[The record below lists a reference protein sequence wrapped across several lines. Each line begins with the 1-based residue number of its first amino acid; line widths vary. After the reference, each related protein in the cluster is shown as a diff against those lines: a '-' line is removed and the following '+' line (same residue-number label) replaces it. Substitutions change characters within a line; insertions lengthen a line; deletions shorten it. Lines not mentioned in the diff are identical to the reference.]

1 MQTNHE
7 YKNKSKLFK
16 IDLGNACQTFRER
29 LNIPRREVSEALG
42 CTVQQVKNFE
52 EGYTFDPA
60 IYIYYC
66 EKFNNKMIIQVID
79 L

>member
-1 MQTNHE
+1 MNNE
-7 YKNKSKLFK
+7 YKTQSKIFK
-16 IDLGNACQTFRER
+16 IELGTKCKDLREK
-29 LNIPRREVSEALG
+29 NNVPRIEISRRIG

-66 EKFNNKMIIQVID
+66 ERFNNYYVIGRTD